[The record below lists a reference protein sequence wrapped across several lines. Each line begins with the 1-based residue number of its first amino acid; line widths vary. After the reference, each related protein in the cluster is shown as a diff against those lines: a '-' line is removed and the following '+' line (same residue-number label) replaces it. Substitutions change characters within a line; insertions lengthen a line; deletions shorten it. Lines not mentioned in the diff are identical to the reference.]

1 MRLWL
6 IRHAAVALPAGLCYG
21 ITDAP
26 AQRQATQDAADAL
39 ALALPRYLPLWVS
52 GLVRAQQ
59 LAAALQ
65 QRRPDL
71 GAARVDTRLNEM
83 DFGCWEMQAWNAIPR
98 SAFDGWMADFSGHRF
113 GGEESTQQVILR
125 VASVLRDLQAAGIA
139 EAAWVTHAGVI
150 RAAHYLRAHG
160 PRVIAGVHE
169 WPVEAPVPGSFV
181 ELVF

>member
-1 MRLWL
+1 MKLWL

-21 ITDAP
+21 SSDAP
-26 AQRQATQDAADAL
+26 ALPQATQQAADAL
-39 ALALPRYLPLWVS
+39 ALALPRHVPLWVS

-59 LAAALQ
+59 LVAALQ

-83 DFGCWEMQAWNAIPR
+83 DFGRWEMQAWDAIPR
-98 SAFDGWMADFSGHRF
+98 AAFDDWMADFAQHRF
-113 GGEESTQQVILR
+113 GGAESTQSVILR
-125 VASVLRDLQAAGIA
+125 VAAVLVELHAAGIA

-150 RAAHYLRAHG
+150 RAAHYLRLHG
-160 PRVIAGVHE
+160 PRGIGGVHE
-169 WPVEAPVPGSFV
+169 WPVDAPGTGGFV